1 MVSVATNRPTNNTA
15 KTGEIAWIGLV
26 AYIIIYDILAIKTNR
41 PTLSAAF
48 HKASQ
53 SKMLQPLLVSFW
65 FYLTA
70 HLFQWIPKRYDIFRK

>member
-1 MVSVATNRPTNNTA
+1 MVPADKLHPTNKTE
-15 KTGEIAWIGLV
+15 KTGEIAWLGLV
-26 AYIIIYDILAIKTNR
+26 AYIVTYDIIAIKTNR

-48 HKASQ
+48 HKTSQ
-53 SKMLQPLLVSFW
+53 TKLIQPLLVSFW